1 MQVAGVT
8 WKQKHDTC
16 FDAGLTV
23 WRGEDQE
30 TAFLPLPPGKQLSW
44 LLRGP
49 KRCIGRVNATGR
61 LERCPENSVILGSG
75 QKCGSC
81 QVVDLVD
88 PCIRCNGHRCD
99 AHETRRLQC
108 DASTYIVYAVIF
120 NDQTLKVGVSS
131 KGRALTR
138 WVEQGADYACVLRE
152 MEGGRNARRLE
163 DRISRSDG
171 ITKQVRSE
179 RKARA
184 LLDRLGISEARSIL
198 SDFIGSTANLDTD
211 SEIDLQDLSRYY
223 TLKELSSQPTS
234 WRKRSDSVDGRAI
247 VGENLG
253 LKGSLMVTS
262 AGTSLTAVDLK
273 QIIGYTIDMDSDIT
287 LVTQTELAD
296 FF

>member
-8 WKQKHDTC
+8 WKQKQDTR

-30 TAFLPLPPGKQLSW
+30 PAFLPLPPGKQLSW

-49 KRCIGRVNATGR
+49 KRCTGRINATGR
-61 LERCPENSVILGSG
+61 LERCPKNSVILSSG

-81 QVVDLVD
+81 QAVNLVD
-88 PCIRCNGHRCD
+88 PCIRCSGHRCA

-108 DASTYIVYAVIF
+108 DRSTYVVYAVLF

-152 MEGGRNARRLE
+152 LEGGRNARRIE
-163 DRISRSDG
+163 DRISRSYG

-179 RKARA
+179 RKTRA
-184 LLDRLGISEARSIL
+184 LLDRLSISEARSIL
-198 SDFIGSTANLDTD
+198 DDLMTSTDLLD
-211 SEIDLQDLSRYY
+211 IDQELGLQDLSGYY
-223 TLKELSSQPTS
+223 TLGELAFQPVS
-234 WRKRSDSVDGRAI
+234 WRKRSDPVDGRAI

-262 AGTSLTAVDLK
+262 AGTSLTAVDLR